1 MKVGA
6 IVWSERSVD
15 PDMQE
20 LLRPYYIKQ
29 LAKLRIGPGN
39 ILFLHA
45 GTANMKGALEP
56 GSMKLSED
64 GNSKAGDDL
73 DPRSYINQF
82 RKKGYHRLVL
92 LEAPFWISDTQ
103 VLTDRLE
110 GQKSPFMAIEDLDD
124 DEPNSWL
131 RGLIVVDLTADYQKD
146 FMLFNNTLANVQPQA
161 MPHPNITP
169 ITPILIEKDNEL
181 TEKFRSLLRNNTRE
195 MSLEDQKILT
205 DLTTEA
211 DTTYSVTMKQIIAE
225 MVYEARESL

>member
-1 MKVGA
+1 MKIGA

-45 GTANMKGALEP
+45 GTAGMSGALEA

-64 GNSKAGDDL
+64 GNSRAGDDL

-82 RKKGYHRLVL
+82 RKKGYQKLVM

-124 DEPNSWL
+124 EPEEPADSDEQQEIP
-131 RGLIVVDLTADYQKD
+131 
-146 FMLFNNTLANVQPQA
+146 LAF
-161 MPHPNITP
+161 
-169 ITPILIEKDNEL
+169 DG
-181 TEKFRSLLRNNTRE
+181 S
-195 MSLEDQKILT
+195 
-205 DLTTEA
+205 
-211 DTTYSVTMKQIIAE
+211 DTTYEPVWEIEPEPDTQDTSSQQNNDDDHVPPPPPPLNI
-225 MVYEARESL
+225 